1 MFLKKKK
8 LFILIKDIQHSIKI
22 TIIREKKK
30 LKIPISTMMQIRNRV
45 KSTTYDA
52 NTFLSNHLN

>member
-22 TIIREKKK
+22 TIIREKK
-30 LKIPISTMMQIRNRV
+30 V
-45 KSTTYDA
+45 KNSNFNDDA
-52 NTFLSNHLN
+52 NKKQSKINNI